1 MSKTQLNSLLTQI
14 KSRGSFDESDILAL
28 RKVIWDDGAISL
40 TEADALF
47 GINHLGHKPK
57 SWPPLF
63 IEAVSSFLVNQTMP
77 QGYINQANAA
87 WLMTRIDHDGIVET
101 HTELELLLSVL
112 KKAHNVTDE
121 LEMYALE
128 QVKQAALGGKG
139 YLGRGHALE
148 PGVIG
153 EPEVDVLKRV
163 LYSCSS
169 EGGIG
174 ISQLEAEALFDLN
187 DACAN
192 AENHESW
199 TRLFVGG
206 IANHLMML
214 AAWEEPT
221 AQEALRLDNWLETPS
236 KGFVVP
242 SLKGI
247 GDAFKTLF
255 AEPEIK
261 FTNMNTGAV
270 LNAERVTAG
279 EAFWLIERL
288 NRDGILHKNER
299 ALLSFLKAE
308 SPEIHE
314 SLSPYLRTA

>member
-14 KSRGSFDESDILAL
+14 KSQGSLDESDILAL

-47 GINHLGHKPK
+47 EINHLANKPK
-57 SWPPLF
+57 DWPALF
-63 IEAVSSFLVNQTMP
+63 IEAITNFLVSQTMP

-101 HTELELLLSVL
+101 HTELELLMNVL
-112 KKAHNVTDE
+112 KRANNVTE
-121 LEMYALE
+121 ALEIYALE
-128 QVKQAALGGKG
+128 QVKQAVLSGKG
-139 YLGRGHALE
+139 YLGRDHALQ

-153 EPEVDVLKRV
+153 EAEVDVLKRV
-163 LYSCSS
+163 LYACSS

-174 ISQLEAEALFDLN
+174 ISQREAEALFDLN
-187 DACAN
+187 DASAD

-199 TRLFVGG
+199 TQLFVGG

-214 AAWEEPT
+214 AAWEEPS
-221 AQEALRLDNWLETPS
+221 AREALRLDNWLETPG
-236 KGFVVP
+236 KGFVMP
-242 SLKGI
+242 NFKGV
-247 GDAFKTLF
+247 GEAFKTLF
-255 AEPEIK
+255 AEPEIQ
-261 FTNMNTGAV
+261 FTSMNTGAV
-270 LNAERVTAG
+270 LDAERVTAG
-279 EAFWLIERL
+279 EAVWLIERL

-308 SPEIHE
+308 SPEIHA
-314 SLSPYLRTA
+314 SLAPYLRTA